1 MILFVEPREPALV
14 LGNQLRVKPRLAVA
28 RHFQLDLASVGD
40 DRLLAIAI
48 SPIARLFAGQVMIHL
63 GVENPFGQR
72 FLQVVDQAIGIE
84 GSLGIGAGQQLI
96 ENGVRNTGFF
106 ASRHCRAP
114 LLRSCPTSARNS

>member
-1 MILFVEPREPALV
+1 MPRAYIEMILSSNP
-14 LGNQLRVKPRLAVA
+14 GNRRWY
-28 RHFQLDLASVGD
+28 F
-40 DRLLAIAI
+40 AISCGSKRAWRSRGTSSSI
-48 SPIARLFAGQVMIHL
+48 WPVSPIARLFAGQVMIHL